1 MQDLNRIF
9 DAIDV
14 DNNRFLSV
22 NEFSLYLEGA
32 QLRIEERIRQLPQD
46 IVMDIEREIMQLFD
60 IFDEDKNER
69 IDKHELIKTFQGLG
83 YEMNEE
89 KAMNM
94 IRSVDPNAHEINK
107 AEFM

>member
-46 IVMDIEREIMQLFD
+46 IV
-60 IFDEDKNER
+60 
-69 IDKHELIKTFQGLG
+69 
-83 YEMNEE
+83 
-89 KAMNM
+89 
-94 IRSVDPNAHEINK
+94 
-107 AEFM
+107 